1 MYLSADSISQQIL
14 VYSHNDKI
22 SVESQVHILH
32 CSDRDHSHTETKKS
46 QMKEFEVKKRKM
58 RKIQEIAKVNVFS
71 P

>member
-14 VYSHNDKI
+14 VYSHNDTI

-32 CSDRDHSHTETKKS
+32 CSDRDHSHTETKKKS
-46 QMKEFEVKKRKM
+46 NAKSEKGKM
-58 RKIQEIAKVNVFS
+58 RKIQEIAKVNLFS